1 MPTVAEYSLVPYM
14 PPGLSAGTSPSFGRT
29 AAGIGRSHPGPSR
42 ERPSAGTAQPP
53 FLRDAPRTYSARR
66 TLVSARRFATGQVV
80 DIFV

>member
-14 PPGLSAGTSPSFGRT
+14 PPGLSAGASPAGART

-42 ERPSAGTAQPP
+42 ERPSGGAAQPP
-53 FLRDAPRTYSARR
+53 VLRDAPRTYSARR
-66 TLVSARRFATGQVV
+66 ILVSTRRFATGQVV